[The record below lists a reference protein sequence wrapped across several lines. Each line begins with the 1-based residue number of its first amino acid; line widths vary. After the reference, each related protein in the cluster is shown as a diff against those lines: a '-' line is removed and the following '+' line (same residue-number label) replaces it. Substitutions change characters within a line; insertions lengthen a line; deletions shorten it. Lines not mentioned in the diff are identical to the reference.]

1 MTLTHKPISGIVSN
15 LCKEFSVRK
24 KAIDLGAVPALVAL
38 LSAPQPQLLKNALT
52 ALLLLCGDY
61 KGRDQVMAADPS
73 QALLHIL
80 DSEYRELQE
89 LTLNLVA
96 TAARSKE
103 FRHALCTCRQASCR
117 GGKRESKAGQGGAVR
132 GWRQG
137 RKATGLEREGC
148 EKDPERR
155 EIRFFP

>member
-96 TAARSKE
+96 TAARTEGSPAGFKT
-103 FRHALCTCRQASCR
+103 RGAPTTAAPKRGCPRQWGRAASPPTIPFPASSMER
-117 GGKRESKAGQGGAVR
+117 AE
-132 GWRQG
+132 
-137 RKATGLEREGC
+137 AT
-148 EKDPERR
+148 
-155 EIRFFP
+155 

>member
-73 QALLHIL
+73 QAPPAWG
-80 DSEYRELQE
+80 S
-89 LTLNLVA
+89 V
-96 TAARSKE
+96 RS
-103 FRHALCTCRQASCR
+103 
-117 GGKRESKAGQGGAVR
+117 
-132 GWRQG
+132 
-137 RKATGLEREGC
+137 TGLPSGLVTLQ
-148 EKDPERR
+148 
-155 EIRFFP
+155 